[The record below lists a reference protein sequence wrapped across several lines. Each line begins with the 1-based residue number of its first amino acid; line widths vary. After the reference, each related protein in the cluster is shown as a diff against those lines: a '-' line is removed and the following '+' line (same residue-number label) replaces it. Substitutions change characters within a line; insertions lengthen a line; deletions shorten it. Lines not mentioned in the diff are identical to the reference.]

1 MHSVQHIK
9 GFSYNSPRVYAFVF
23 CFFPFQGTIGGL
35 VRIRRTKRAEVD
47 RDGMCVRACRSCMGL
62 VTAPCDAVV
71 CTVFAAVAGT
81 KKMDELNRAVK
92 EKRAALKAHIDALA
106 RIVGL

>member
-1 MHSVQHIK
+1 MFRHQTPKEIRSE
-9 GFSYNSPRVYAFVF
+9 YAQMMLTGLFTGLAAAIHPI
-23 CFFPFQGTIGGL
+23 FFIGTIGGL

-47 RDGMCVRACRSCMGL
+47 RD
-62 VTAPCDAVV
+62 
-71 CTVFAAVAGT
+71 AGT